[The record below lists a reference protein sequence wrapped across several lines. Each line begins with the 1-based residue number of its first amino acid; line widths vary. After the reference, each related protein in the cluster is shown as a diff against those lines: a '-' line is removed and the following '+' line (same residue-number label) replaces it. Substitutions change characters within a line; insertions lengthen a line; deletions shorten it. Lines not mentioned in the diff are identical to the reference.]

1 MSSLK
6 CRSNKSQPLWSLLR
20 EIYVLVETQEFVFS
34 LRIPSGSSQ
43 TASEQKHLNSPY
55 SCTQAHLQSPITSP
69 GVIFPATSTA
79 HLAAN
84 RSCIKRLAAIHRFL
98 LRMPSYRYSAPLCL
112 HAIAAQTTNLTLSPL
127 LHACEQSC
135 LRCCSNHF
143 IIEHCSLWMRLR
155 LCPSPHLWNSPQGDS
170 PCNLQIPPITCLLLP
185 T

>member
-43 TASEQKHLNSPY
+43 TASEQKHLNSPC

-98 LRMPSYRYSAPLCL
+98 LRMPPYRYSAPLCFAR
-112 HAIAAQTTNLTLSPL
+112 HCSPD
-127 LHACEQSC
+127 HKPHIVTFVAC
-135 LRCCSNHF
+135 LRTELSAVLFKPLHY
-143 IIEHCSLWMRLR
+143 
-155 LCPSPHLWNSPQGDS
+155 
-170 PCNLQIPPITCLLLP
+170 
-185 T
+185 